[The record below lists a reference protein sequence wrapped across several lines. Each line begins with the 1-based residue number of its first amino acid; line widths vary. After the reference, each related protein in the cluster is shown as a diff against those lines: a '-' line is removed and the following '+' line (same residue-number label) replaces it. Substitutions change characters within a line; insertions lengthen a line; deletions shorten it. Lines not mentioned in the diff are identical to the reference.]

1 MNTQYNTP
9 LPKQQKVRER
19 VIFAANRDIN
29 DFVGLVFDATVP
41 VKSASPNSARL
52 EGECAGMNAP
62 ALCAS

>member
-41 VKSASPNSARL
+41 VKLSL
-52 EGECAGMNAP
+52 IHI
-62 ALCAS
+62 